1 MPAVSAW
8 PADAAG
14 DQEAAA
20 MTVAVAAASGD
31 GVNNHAPTPPV
42 TASGLA
48 VSDPISNNTWAS
60 PFIRPD
66 RMQAQTAAADDKFT
80 STRCSPELLCQ
91 RRDCQPLPEVRC
103 RQTLVMCRETF
114 ETGEG
119 GIKAFRTAITTVG
132 YPQ

>member
-31 GVNNHAPTPPV
+31 GVNNHAPTPP
-42 TASGLA
+42 
-48 VSDPISNNTWAS
+48 
-60 PFIRPD
+60 
-66 RMQAQTAAADDKFT
+66 ADDKFT